1 MRTRARVTL
10 AVVLVVA
17 GIAFEAWTQMRPL
30 IDAGQA
36 SSIALAVQAG
46 PGHAGWRAASA
57 TLEYNGNRPHID
69 LPGFRDLPKC
79 WGASLPIGDSYC
91 LPYPV
96 WHVHLVAP
104 STGGQSTHIVVFVD
118 ARQSHVAMSFSEPGP
133 SGA

>member
-17 GIAFEAWTQMRPL
+17 SIAFVAWTQMRPL

-36 SSIALAVQAG
+36 SSMALAGVAG
-46 PGHAGWRAASA
+46 PDHAGWRATSA

-118 ARQSHVAMSFSEPGP
+118 ARQSHVAMSLSEP
-133 SGA
+133 